1 MDIYSQMFRK
11 KSLNE
16 LIGGANSAPLPR
28 TLGAFELT
36 FLGIGAIIGTG
47 IFLLTALGA
56 ERAGPGLL
64 LSFLIAGMVCVFAA
78 LAYAELTAMAP
89 VAGSAY
95 SFAYLSVGEWLAWL
109 VGWNLIL
116 EYTAAA
122 AAVAAGWAGYINGLL
137 SQVGLALPYWLQS
150 GFFVGQAPDGS
161 PGGINL
167 LAIVLVFLVT
177 LLLVKGTRE
186 SARVNAVLVGAK
198 LIGLLV
204 FVCITLLFF
213 NVENL
218 TPFMPYGFWA
228 ETQDGLS
235 RGVLAAASLIFF
247 AYVGFDAVSTAAEE
261 TVNPQRNIPIGVVA
275 SIVIC
280 TLIYLLVILSALGAV
295 HYTELA
301 GNPEPLAYVMRAVG
315 YEQLGNVIALVA
327 IFALPTVIMVMLY
340 GQSRIFFVMARDG
353 LISPSLTRLHP
364 RHGTPARLSWLTAVV
379 VAVLAGVLPLDE
391 IAEMSNTGT
400 LFAFM
405 VVALAVVV
413 LRIQSPEIKRPFRC
427 PWVYLI
433 AGLAFAGC
441 LLLFISLPMDSIV
454 RFLVWSLLGVAVY
467 VGYGF
472 RHSVKA
478 MPIAASSGQ

>member
-1 MDIYSQMFRK
+1 MTVNRI
-11 KSLNE
+11 KSLQD
-16 LIGGANSAPLPR
+16 LTRGAERAPLHR

-64 LSFLIAGMVCVFAA
+64 LSFFIAGLVCVFAA

-137 SQVGLALPYWLQS
+137 AHYDLALPLWLRT
-150 GFFVGQAPDGS
+150 GYFTNTET
-161 PGGINL
+161 GGINL
-167 LAIVLVFLVT
+167 LAV
-177 LLLVKGTRE
+177 LLVGFIAALLVRGTRE
-186 SARVNAVLVGAK
+186 SARLNAFLVGAK
-198 LIGLLV
+198 LIGLLIFIAV
-204 FVCITLLFF
+204 TVTFF
-213 NVENL
+213 SPDKL
-218 TPFMPYGFWA
+218 SPFMPYGFWA
-228 ETQDGLS
+228 TEQDGLV

-261 TVNPQRNIPIGVVA
+261 TVNPQRNIPIGVIA

-295 HYTELA
+295 HYKALA
-301 GNPEPLAYVMRAVG
+301 GNPEPLAYVMRTLG
-315 YEQLGNVIALVA
+315 YEQLGNVIALIA

-340 GQSRIFFVMARDG
+340 GQTRIFFVMARDG
-353 LISPSLTRLHP
+353 LIPRSLTRLHT
-364 RHGTPARLSWLTAVV
+364 RYHTPARLSWLTAAL
-379 VAVLAGVLPLDE
+379 VAILAGLLPLDQ

-400 LFAFM
+400 LFAFI
-405 VVALAVVV
+405 VVAIAVML
-413 LRIQSPEIKRPFRC
+413 LRHQQPNWHRPFRC
-427 PWVYLI
+427 PAVYAVAGI
-433 AGLAFAGC
+433 ALMGC
-441 LLLFISLPMDSIV
+441 VLLFISLPANSIE
-454 RFLVWSLLGVAVY
+454 RFGIWSLIGLVIYGAY
-467 VGYGF
+467 GY
-472 RHSVKA
+472 RHSE
-478 MPIAASSGQ
+478 MSASTKRA